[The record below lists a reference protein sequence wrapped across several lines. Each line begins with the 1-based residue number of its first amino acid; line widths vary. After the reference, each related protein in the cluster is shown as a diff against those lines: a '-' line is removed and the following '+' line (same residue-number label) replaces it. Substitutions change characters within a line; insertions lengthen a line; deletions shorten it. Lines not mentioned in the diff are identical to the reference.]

1 MKKKLTYSSLIP
13 IIFCIAALLVSA
25 AAAASEF
32 IGRYTYSKLFS
43 QNVSYIVTDSSFEFF
58 ESYSKVI
65 LLTVISMIFL
75 IAQISSFKVKKIG
88 GAELSLT
95 FGISLLI
102 FIFSVSTVYRHY
114 STGGYNSLF
123 SLRNEELFMFLFKE
137 GIEWA
142 TAIASLFII
151 ISSVVLLVRLSRECF
166 RAEVESKRKEE
177 IQNSVPDDDKGLV
190 F

>member
-1 MKKKLTYSSLIP
+1 MKKRLTYSSAIP
-13 IIFCIAALLVSA
+13 IIFCVAALLVSA
-25 AAAASEF
+25 AAASSEF

-43 QNVSYIVTDSSFEFF
+43 QNVSYIVTNSSFEFF

-65 LLTVISMIFL
+65 LLTVLSMIFL

-88 GAELSLT
+88 GAELSLS

-102 FIFSVSTVYRHY
+102 FIFSVSTVYSHY
-114 STGGYNSLF
+114 STGVYNSLF

-142 TAIASLFII
+142 TAIASFFII
-151 ISSVVLLVRLSRECF
+151 LSSSVLLVRFSKEQF
-166 RAEVESKRKEE
+166 RAEVEVKIKEE
-177 IQNSVPDDDKGLV
+177 IQNSVPDNDKGLV

>member
-1 MKKKLTYSSLIP
+1 MKKRLTYSSAVP
-13 IIFCIAALLVSA
+13 MIFCIAALLVSA

-43 QNVSYIVTDSSFEFF
+43 QNISYVVTSDSFEFF

-65 LLTVISMIFL
+65 LLTVLSMLFL
-75 IAQISSFKVKKIG
+75 IAQISSYKVKKIG
-88 GAELSLT
+88 GFELSLT
-95 FGISLLI
+95 LAMSILI
-102 FIFSVSTVYRHY
+102 FIFSSATIYNHY
-114 STGGYNSLF
+114 SQGDYSNLF

-142 TAIASLFII
+142 TAIACVFII
-151 ISSVVLLVRLSRECF
+151 LSSLIMLVRLSRERF
-166 RAEVESKRKEE
+166 KAEVEVKRKEE
-177 IQNSVPDDDKGLV
+177 AENIATENDKGLV